1 MRSKTALQELLIGRI
16 YCKGLTA
23 TDNDPI
29 ADWCAQLLLDRARQ
43 ERISYFHLVKVKDN
57 HQVDVFKE
65 RTALENTK
73 EPSAEEVLVQVK
85 QLLGIPY
92 TCLSEI
98 PAAVRAILEVLK

>member
-16 YCKGLTA
+16 DRKGLTA

-29 ADWCAQLLLDRARQ
+29 ADWCSQLLLDRARQ
-43 ERISYFHLVKVKDN
+43 ERISYFHLGKDE
-57 HQVDVFKE
+57 HQVSIFKN

-92 TCLSEI
+92 TRLSEI
-98 PAAVRAILEVLK
+98 PAAVRAILEDLK